1 MNYIQL
7 MAKCEEWND
16 SSYTVKDTGEV
27 VEKRQLSLVVPGM
40 RERILIE
47 FARDKAPK
55 DDLLDKWE
63 LEETWVVIGAE
74 GMRALAFER
83 SNVRAGEK
91 PVGSLVVFQ
100 GTEAREASADERR
113 ALQQARK
120 MQKLQAN
127 ERRAQRQ
134 AEKKAAK
141 DAAKA
146 ADTAAAEKQSA

>member
-1 MNYIQL
+1 MGG
-7 MAKCEEWND
+7 D
-16 SSYTVKDTGEV
+16 
-27 VEKRQLSLVVPGM
+27 
-40 RERILIE
+40 
-47 FARDKAPK
+47 
-55 DDLLDKWE
+55 
-63 LEETWVVIGAE
+63 GAE

-120 MQKLQAN
+120 MQKLQAK

-146 ADTAAAEKQSA
+146 ADTATAAEKQSA